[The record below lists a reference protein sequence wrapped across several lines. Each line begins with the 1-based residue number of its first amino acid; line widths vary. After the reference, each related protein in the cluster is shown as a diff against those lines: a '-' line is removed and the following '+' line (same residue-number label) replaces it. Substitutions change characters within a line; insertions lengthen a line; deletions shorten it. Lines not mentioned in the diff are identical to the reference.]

1 MHRTRVDSFLM
12 SSILSFY
19 QPHLPGDQEK
29 ITQHKEA
36 KMPKE
41 LLKDKEYDLV
51 SVIYNASQAA
61 DTCRQYVQ
69 DAKGDQE
76 AERFFNNVIETN
88 ADLVQ
93 KGKDLLKN
101 RI

>member
-1 MHRTRVDSFLM
+1 
-12 SSILSFY
+12 
-19 QPHLPGDQEK
+19 
-29 ITQHKEA
+29 
-36 KMPKE
+36 MPKE
-41 LLKDKEYDLV
+41 LLKNKEFDLV

-61 DTCRQYVQ
+61 DTCQQYVK

-76 AERFFNNVIETN
+76 VERYFHNVIDTN

-101 RI
+101 RLD

>member
-1 MHRTRVDSFLM
+1 M
-12 SSILSFY
+12 
-19 QPHLPGDQEK
+19 
-29 ITQHKEA
+29 A
-36 KMPKE
+36 KD

-61 DTCRQYVQ
+61 DTCRHYIE
-69 DAKGDQE
+69 DAQGDQE
-76 AERFFNNVIETN
+76 VERFFSDVIDTN

-101 RI
+101 RL